1 MSDQFLEIGTIVSI
15 QKTELDNLIAQLVK
29 MGYEVIGPKA
39 KDHTIIHAP
48 ITTSSEL
55 PLGYSS
61 SQEPGK
67 YQLIQNGHQNYF
79 DYVTGSQ
86 GWKPYFF
93 PPKAEMMKFRK
104 QDGDKSQWKVEN
116 IDREIPRYALLGVR
130 PCDLA
135 AIDSTR

>member
-1 MSDQFLEIGTIVSI
+1 MSDQLMDLGSIVSI
-15 QKTELDNLIAQLVK
+15 QKSELDNLFAQLVK

-39 KDHTIIHAP
+39 KDHTIIHSP
-48 ITTSSEL
+48 ISLASEL

-67 YQLIQNGHQNYF
+67 YQLMQSGHQNYF

-93 PPKAEMMKFRK
+93 PPKTELMKFLKRRLTRTS
-104 QDGDKSQWKVEN
+104 GN
-116 IDREIPRYALLGVR
+116 LIILNTRLLV
-130 PCDLA
+130 LH
-135 AIDSTR
+135 